1 MGCSVNDY
9 LVVNILEIFAVFFAC
24 LVVCLR
30 NCIKSV
36 LSLIACF
43 VFTACV
49 WVNLNAEFLAVVLVL
64 VYVGAVLV
72 LFVFV
77 VMLID
82 TTQENVSMIV
92 QFFVLVFSIGVIL
105 LCLYK
110 FLNIS
115 LLDWFNVIINE
126 RVCYCKN
133 TIEVIGLFLYATRLL
148 PIVLAGIL
156 LLVGIVAAVGLVY
169 RGNQDR
175 KTQSVE
181 RQVSTVP
188 SVKLIKDL

>member
-1 MGCSVNDY
+1 MEES
-9 LVVNILEIFAVFFAC
+9 LLINILESFAVFFAC

-30 NCIKSV
+30 SCVKSV

-77 VMLID
+77 VMLVD
-82 TTQENVSMIV
+82 TTQENTSMV
-92 QFFVLVFSIGVIL
+92 VRFSLVIFSIGIVL
-105 LCLYK
+105 LGLHK
-110 FLNIS
+110 FFNIS
-115 LLDWFNVIINE
+115 LLDWFSIIINE
-126 RVCYCKN
+126 RMCYCKN
-133 TIEVIGLFLYATRLL
+133 TIEIIGLYLYATRLL

-156 LLVGIVAAVGLVY
+156 LLTGIVAAVGLVY
-169 RGNQDR
+169 RGKQDR
-175 KTQSVE
+175 KTQSVG
-181 RQVSTVP
+181 RQVSAVS

>member
-1 MGCSVNDY
+1 VGES
-9 LVVNILEIFAVFFAC
+9 LLVNILESCAVFFAC

-30 NCIKSV
+30 NCVKSV

-77 VMLID
+77 VMLVD
-82 TTQENVSMIV
+82 TTQDNVPMAV
-92 QFFVLVFSIGVIL
+92 QFSIVIFFTGIIL
-105 LCLYK
+105 LGLYK

-126 RVCYCKN
+126 KMCYCKN
-133 TIEVIGLFLYATRLL
+133 TIEIIGLFLYATRLL

-156 LLVGIVAAVGLVY
+156 LLTGIIAAVGLVY

-175 KTQSVE
+175 KTQSVGH
-181 RQVSTVP
+181 QVSAV
-188 SVKLIKDL
+188 SGVKLIKDL